1 MVKTE
6 RETTMFRRLQSM
18 IAWNAQYRV
27 DNDRYATYYGS
38 LAPRNYKRG
47 EARRDIDAAMYRM
60 PIRM

>member
-1 MVKTE
+1 
-6 RETTMFRRLQSM
+6 MFRRLQSM
-18 IAWNAQYRV
+18 IAWNAHYRV

-38 LAPRNYKRG
+38 LAARNYKRG